1 MDHRGE
7 EDMNRRTAALPIA
20 LALAFAAPALGADSL
35 GVLAVAEPPAGP
47 DAGLAEMAHQL
58 RAACRDRAGG
68 VLGVPEMR
76 ARLLGQVS
84 NATLPELERAYA
96 GAQAAFQ
103 NEEMEISASTL
114 RAIVEDLENL
124 PESDE
129 AYAQWTRAMIRLAYV
144 ERVLKRRV
152 AAAETMERLAA
163 TEPRFVVDE
172 ILYPPSFRRE
182 FEEARR
188 RVAARGKVKLTITSP
203 ARQATAF
210 VNGRNVGKTPVALS
224 LPPGR
229 YRVGGA
235 TGGLRVPSSPV
246 RLDGE
251 ARTVELEFSLA
262 GALRIDA
269 GPGLAFEPKE
279 RATGVVRAGGWLGA
293 TRVISVSIA
302 RDSGAELLAGALY
315 DVQRGALL
323 REGRVRIVSGSVPSV
338 ALGALAAFLLTGQP
352 SPGVTAVSTEPVTVL
367 ATARSVAAVAGRE
380 PLVSTQPAVQRAKPQ
395 WMRPAA
401 YAAGAVAIA
410 LAGVAT
416 WQGLSAHGD
425 YGAAN
430 AMLLPDGSLVPGGDQ
445 ATYDRTIEAANS
457 KKRNAY
463 IGAAGAA
470 AFAIAAGVL
479 GYLSWD
485 DEGKPVVRF

>member
-1 MDHRGE
+1 
-7 EDMNRRTAALPIA
+7 MNRLLVSLSLSLGI
-20 LALAFAAPALGADSL
+20 AAPALGADSF

-47 DAGLAEMAHQL
+47 DAALAEMAHQL
-58 RAACRDRAGG
+58 RAACRDRVGG
-68 VLGVPEMR
+68 VIEVPEMR
-76 ARLLGQVS
+76 ARLLGQAS

-103 NEEMEISASTL
+103 NEEIDISASTL
-114 RAIVEDLENL
+114 RAIVEDLERL

-144 ERVLKRRV
+144 ERVLKRH
-152 AAAETMERLAA
+152 AAVVETMERLAA

-172 ILYPPSFRRE
+172 IQYPPSFRSE

-188 RVAARGKVKLTITSP
+188 RVAGRPKAKLTITAPSRP
-203 ARQATAF
+203 ATAF
-210 VNGRNVGKTPVALS
+210 VNGKNVGKTPVALS

-235 TGGLRVPSSPV
+235 ADGLRVPGASV

-251 ARTVELEFSLA
+251 ERAVELEFSIA
-262 GALRIDA
+262 GALRINA
-269 GPGLAFEPKE
+269 GPGLALGPRE
-279 RATGVVRAGGWLGA
+279 RSTCIVRAGGWLGA

-302 RDSGAELLAGALY
+302 QDSGAEFLAGALY

-338 ALGALAAFLLTGQP
+338 QLGALASFLLTGQP
-352 SPGVTAVSTEPVTVL
+352 SPGVTAVSTVPVSVVG
-367 ATARSVAAVAGRE
+367 TASSVAAVAGRE
-380 PLVSTQPAVQRAKPQ
+380 PLLPGPPVVKPAKPR

-416 WQGLSAHGD
+416 WQGLSARGD
-425 YGAAN
+425 YRDAN
-430 AMLLPDGSLVPGGDQ
+430 AMLLPDGNLVPGGDQ
-445 ATYDRTIEAANS
+445 AAYDRTIDAANTS
-457 KKRNAY
+457 KRNAY
-463 IGAAGAA
+463 IGVAGAA
-470 AFAIAAGVL
+470 AFAVAAGVL

-485 DEGKPVVRF
+485 QGKPVVRF